1 MCEEYQVSM
10 ARKANLPRGI
20 TAAAIGIAILYA
32 GVALLAKPCFRL
44 TAFGDLAQLA
54 LAGLVT
60 LAFAYQAWGAHGR
73 IRLFWSLMAV
83 GSAGWV
89 VSQGFWTWYEVVLR
103 VNFNGPSVQEII
115 LFLHIV
121 PMMAAL
127 ATLPHEPRKLPA
139 VLPYCF
145 GMLLV
150 WWMYLYAFVVIPWQ
164 YVSPDESFYGS
175 RFNVLYV
182 TENFA
187 FMCSLGLLIW
197 KSSGAWRSFY
207 SRLLIGSLGYTV
219 SGYILN
225 VAIDR
230 NRYYTGSLFD
240 IPLVFSVACIG
251 WAAAGAKT
259 NFSMQE
265 SEDAKRES
273 RATAWITRLSFVSL
287 MSVPVM
293 AAWAVQSSDAAAPV
307 RGFRLTVSLIAMV
320 TLSALLF
327 ALQRVLSRRLS
338 MSLQTVNESIEQLA
352 AAREALQH
360 QATHDSMTG
369 ALNRPAITEALA
381 RELSRTERSG
391 TTLAVFLIDLD
402 HFKDINDRF
411 GHHAGDIAIV
421 AACTRMHDCVRG
433 HDYVGRYGGEEF
445 LAVIPDADEAT
456 ALQIAER
463 MRSRISMNP
472 VVYNANPITVTA
484 TIGVALSRPE
494 DTSEMLLRRADLALY
509 NGKRLGRDTVQ
520 LAAQN
525 EPAELGTE

>member
-1 MCEEYQVSM
+1 M
-10 ARKANLPRGI
+10 ARELNLPRGI

-32 GVALLAKPCFRL
+32 GVALLAKPCFGL

-54 LAGLVT
+54 LAALVT
-60 LAFAYQAWGAHGR
+60 LAFAYQARGASGR
-73 IRLFWSLMAV
+73 IRLFWGLMAV

-103 VNFNGPSVQEII
+103 VSFNGPSVQEII

-164 YVSPDESFYGS
+164 YVSPDEAFYGS

-187 FMCSLGLLIW
+187 FMCSLGWLIW
-197 KSSGAWRSFY
+197 SSTGAWRSFY
-207 SRLLIGSLGYTV
+207 SRLLIGSLGYTI

-225 VAIDR
+225 VAIDH

-240 IPLVFSVACIG
+240 IPLVLSVACIC
-251 WAAAGAKT
+251 WAAAAAHT
-259 NFSMQE
+259 NSSMEE
-265 SEDAKRES
+265 SEDAERES
-273 RATAWITRLSFVSL
+273 TATGWITRLSFISL
-287 MSVPVM
+287 MSVPLM
-293 AAWAVQSSDAAAPV
+293 AAWAVQSSWAPIPV

-320 TLSALLF
+320 ALSALLF
-327 ALQRVLSRRLS
+327 ALQRMLGRRLRQSLNKVSES
-338 MSLQTVNESIEQLA
+338 MEQLA
-352 AAREALQH
+352 VAREALQH

-369 ALNRPAITEALA
+369 ALNRPAITEALG
-381 RELSRTERSG
+381 RELSRTSRSE
-391 TTLAVFLIDLD
+391 TTLAVLLIDLD
-402 HFKDINDRF
+402 YFKEINDHF
-411 GHHAGDIAIV
+411 GHQAGDIAIV

-445 LAVIPDADEAT
+445 LAVISDADEAT

-463 MRSRISMNP
+463 MRNRIAMDP
-472 VVYNANPITVTA
+472 VVYNGKPIMVTA
-484 TIGVALSRPE
+484 TIGVALSRPA
-494 DTSEMLLRRADLALY
+494 DTPEMLLHRADLALY

-525 EPAELGTE
+525 QPAELGTE

>member
-1 MCEEYQVSM
+1 M
-10 ARKANLPRGI
+10 ARKRNLP
-20 TAAAIGIAILYA
+20 AAISASAIGIAILYA
-32 GVALLAKPCFRL
+32 GVALLAKPRFGL

-60 LAFAYQAWGAHGR
+60 LAFAYQAWGATGR
-73 IRLFWSLMAV
+73 IRLFWSLMAT
-83 GSAGWV
+83 GSAGWLI
-89 VSQGFWTWYEVVLR
+89 SQGFWTWYEVVLR
-103 VNFNGPSVQEII
+103 VNFSGPTVQEII

-127 ATLPHEPRKLPA
+127 ATLPHQPRKLPA

-164 YVSPDESFYGS
+164 YVSPDVTFYGS

-182 TENFA
+182 TENFV

-197 KSSGAWRSFY
+197 KASGTWRSFY
-207 SRLLIGSLGYTV
+207 SRLLIGSLGYTA
-219 SGYILN
+219 SGYLIN
-225 VAIDR
+225 DAIDR
-230 NRYYTGSLFD
+230 NRYYTGSYYD
-240 IPLVFSVACIG
+240 IPLVFSVACIC
-251 WAAAGAKT
+251 WAAAGTNT
-259 NFSMQE
+259 NFSMEE
-265 SEDAKRES
+265 SEDAERETI
-273 RATAWITRLSFVSL
+273 ATGWITRLSFFSL
-287 MSVPVM
+287 MSVPLM
-293 AAWAVQSSDAAAPV
+293 AAWAMQSSTAPAAV
-307 RGFRLTVSLIAMV
+307 RNFRLTVSLIALV

-327 ALQRVLSRRLS
+327 ALQWVLSRRLQT
-338 MSLQTVNESIEQLA
+338 SLRAVNESVEQLA
-352 AAREALQH
+352 IAREALQH

-369 ALNRPAITEALA
+369 ALNRPAISEALS
-381 RELSRTERSG
+381 RELSRTSRSE

-402 HFKDINDRF
+402 HFKQINDQF

-433 HDYVGRYGGEEF
+433 HDYIGRYGGEEF

-463 MRSRISMNP
+463 MRSRISTNP
-472 VVYNANPITVTA
+472 VVYNANPISVTV

-494 DTSEMLLRRADLALY
+494 DTPEMLLRRADLALY

-520 LAAQN
+520 LAPQDL
-525 EPAELGTE
+525 PAELGAE